1 MTPPLLWLTWP
12 SPVDEAVLGPVAAVL
27 RSEEAGSTAGR
38 RRGLEGSAVGRAVC
52 RRGNAGAARVP
63 GTGVARLDATK
74 SSKQAKAKEQKAR
87 DTAGFCAF
95 SFQASQ
101 RQRPGP

>member
-38 RRGLEGSAVGRAVC
+38 RRGLEGSAVDRAVC
-52 RRGNAGAARVP
+52 RRGNAGAARTRWAQVCTWTP
-63 GTGVARLDATK
+63 DNYTYLTRHP
-74 SSKQAKAKEQKAR
+74 
-87 DTAGFCAF
+87 GFCSLA
-95 SFQASQ
+95 
-101 RQRPGP
+101 